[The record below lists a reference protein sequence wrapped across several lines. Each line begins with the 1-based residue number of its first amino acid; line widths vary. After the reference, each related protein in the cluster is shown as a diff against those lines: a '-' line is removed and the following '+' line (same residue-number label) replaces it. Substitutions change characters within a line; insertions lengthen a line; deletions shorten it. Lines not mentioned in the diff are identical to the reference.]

1 MLISLSVIIRVVLRA
16 INIFGAFFFFF
27 RSISLKPETLFLIE
41 ITSFAC
47 FHF

>member
-16 INIFGAFFFFF
+16 INIFGAFFFF